1 MLAETLAAKGY
12 ETVGSSENPIAGP
25 GFRLDQGFE
34 LFVTTE
40 PVGLAKRLGEGKSG
54 TRDFKTLS
62 RIERWLKNRD
72 TSRPYFLFVNLADAH
87 LPREHRAYN
96 RFLTAKLSAQQQAG
110 IGDPVGSI
118 LFDVSKSL

>member
-12 ETVGSSENPIAGP
+12 EKVGFSENPIAGP

-34 LFVTTE
+34 
-40 PVGLAKRLGEGKSG
+40 
-54 TRDFKTLS
+54 
-62 RIERWLKNRD
+62 RWLKNHD
-72 TSRPYFLFVNLADAH
+72 TSRPYFLFINLADAH

-96 RFLTAKLSAQQQAG
+96 RFLSAKLSAQQQAG
-110 IGDPVGSI
+110 VGDPVGPI